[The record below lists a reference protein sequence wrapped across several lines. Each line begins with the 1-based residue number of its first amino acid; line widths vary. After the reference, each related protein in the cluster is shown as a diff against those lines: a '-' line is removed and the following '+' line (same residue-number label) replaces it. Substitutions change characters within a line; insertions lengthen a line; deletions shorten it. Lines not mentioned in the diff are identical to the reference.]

1 MKWIS
6 KIKKHVYRW
15 THKPVVV
22 VAFHQV
28 SDQLDPRFENL
39 YDWNSITAF
48 KEAMDMFKK
57 RGYRFV
63 SLPEAQTILQ
73 KKGWR
78 LHRYVAVTFD
88 DAWRSIL
95 NVRECLLNNNIPFT
109 VFVNSAWMDSEL
121 PEDKMRFLNREEIYT
136 LYNHPLISIGL
147 HGHEHLNSC
156 NLSLEQFQTNVT
168 RNRDAL
174 KDHPHLIPFFAF
186 PYSAGTIDEQEW
198 LRSEGLVP
206 CNCAFRLNYRDTGV
220 INRCGLGGMNI
231 LGQKEFWR

>member
-1 MKWIS
+1 MKWLN
-6 KIKKHVYRW
+6 KIKRNVFRL

-22 VAFHQV
+22 TFHQV
-28 SDQLDPRFENL
+28 SDHLDPRFEKEF
-39 YDWNSITAF
+39 DWNSIAAF
-48 KEAMDMFKK
+48 EEAMEMFKR

-63 SLPEAQTILQ
+63 SLPEAQMILQ

-95 NVRECLLNNNIPFT
+95 NVREYLLNNAIPFT

-121 PEDKMRFLNREEIYT
+121 TEDKMRFLNREEIYT

-156 NLSLEQFQTNVT
+156 NLSLEQFQVNVT
-168 RNRDAL
+168 RNREAL

-186 PYSAGTIDEQEW
+186 PYSVGTSEEQEW

-206 CNCAFRLNYRDTGV
+206 CHCEFWLNYKDTGM
-220 INRCGLGGMNI
+220 IYRCGLGGMNI
-231 LGQKEFWR
+231 LENKELWR